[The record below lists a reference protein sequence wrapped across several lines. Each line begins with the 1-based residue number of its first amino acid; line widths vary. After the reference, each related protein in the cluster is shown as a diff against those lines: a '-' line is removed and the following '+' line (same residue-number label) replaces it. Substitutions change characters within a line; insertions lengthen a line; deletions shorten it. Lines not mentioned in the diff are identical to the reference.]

1 MIFWWMGYAAGIGVL
16 LAVGGWAGERL
27 CETMGWPRRFAWI
40 AALTLA
46 VVIPL
51 AARPPAPVLDVSA
64 GAPSPITSVVQ
75 AADPAVPAISGT
87 GWERA
92 AIFAWGAAS
101 LATLLVFGAILA
113 VMTRSRRRWPR
124 RSVDGEDVYVSEGF
138 GPALIGVT
146 RPSVVIP
153 DWLLCAGDRAGHV
166 AILHEREH
174 ARAGDHLTL
183 LYGAVIA
190 ALFPWSPAVWWMVRN
205 LRGAVEIDCDRRVI
219 ASGIPADDYGK
230 LLLAIGVGP
239 QRRWVLTPA
248 LLESRHSLE
257 RRLKIMAARKMKWS
271 ALRAVTLAGVT
282 VAALVV
288 ACDTNAPTALDDALL
303 DVLTDPEA
311 AVNAEG
317 TDNPGALQI
326 RGALADDAPL
336 IFVDGVRLDEGSAA
350 LSSLNPDDIDR
361 IEVIKGQAAVGL
373 YGERGERGVIQIH
386 TKVPQPSEPGEPPPD
401 DTPPPP
407 NGSELGFAVASDNF
421 ELVIP
426 GHAGDRAFEL
436 REFRD
441 RLEET
446 DGKLA
451 PLLPTDIGTADRSVD
466 PASAT
471 VDLRASFG
479 DGPRPLIFIDDVEVP
494 SSAGSPLQ
502 SLNPDDIDR
511 IEVVKGG
518 AATALF
524 GERAA
529 EGIIYIYLKDS
540 SQIR

>member
-51 AARPPAPVLDVSA
+51 AAQPPAPVLDVSA
-64 GAPSPITSVVQ
+64 AAPSPITSVVQ

-92 AIFAWGAAS
+92 AIVAWGAAS
-101 LATLLVFGAILA
+101 LATLLVFGAILGL
-113 VMTRSRRRWPR
+113 MNHSRRRWPR

-153 DWLLCAGDRAGHV
+153 DWLLCAGDRAGRV

-230 LLLAIGVGP
+230 LLLAIGVGRH
-239 QRRWVLTPA
+239 RRWVLTPA

-271 ALRAVTLAGVT
+271 PLRAVTLAGLT

-303 DVLTDPEA
+303 DVLANPEA
-311 AVNAEG
+311 EVSADGSLTPQARAE
-317 TDNPGALQI
+317 Q
-326 RGALADDAPL
+326 
-336 IFVDGVRLDEGSAA
+336 VEAA
-350 LSSLNPDDIDR
+350 R
-361 IEVIKGQAAVGL
+361 QAAA
-373 YGERGERGVIQIH
+373 ERL
-386 TKVPQPSEPGEPPPD
+386 
-401 DTPPPP
+401 
-407 NGSELGFAVASDNF
+407 GSYNV
-421 ELVIP
+421 
-426 GHAGDRAFEL
+426 R
-436 REFRD
+436 
-441 RLEET
+441 
-446 DGKLA
+446 
-451 PLLPTDIGTADRSVD
+451 
-466 PASAT
+466 
-471 VDLRASFG
+471 
-479 DGPRPLIFIDDVEVP
+479 PRPLIFIDGMEV
-494 SSAGSPLQ
+494 SNSNLSLEAGQYTVKTDPYSPLT
-502 SLNPDDIDR
+502 SLNPDDIER
-511 IEVVKGG
+511 IEVIKGS
-518 AATALF
+518 AATDLF
-524 GERAA
+524 GDWA
-529 EGIIYIYLKDS
+529 ENGVIQIFTKEADASDPAEPSAS
-540 SQIR
+540 SSPPEEGGDVDEVKPIDIAYYVQLGSPAFVLRTNKLSLVP

>member
-16 LAVGGWAGERL
+16 LAAGAWAGERL
-27 CETMGWPRRFAWI
+27 CESMGWPRRFPWV
-40 AALTLA
+40 AALMLA

-51 AARPPAPVLDVSA
+51 SARAPTPVLEVSA
-64 GAPSPITSVVQ
+64 TAPSPVTSVVQ
-75 AADPAVPAISGT
+75 TADPAVPAISGT

-92 AIFAWGAAS
+92 AIVAWGAAS
-101 LATLLVFGAILA
+101 LATLLVFGAILGLMA
-113 VMTRSRRRWPR
+113 RSRRRWPR

-153 DWLLCAGDRAGHV
+153 DWLLCAGDRAGRV

-183 LYGAVIA
+183 LYGAVIG
-190 ALFPWSPAVWWMVRN
+190 ALLPWSPAVWWMVRN

-271 ALRAVTLAGVT
+271 PLRAVTLAGVT

-303 DVLTDPEA
+303 DVLANPEA
-311 AVNAEG
+311 AADGDGSGDPRAVQFRGNL
-317 TDNPGALQI
+317 DGAP
-326 RGALADDAPL
+326 PL
-336 IFVDGVRLDEGSAA
+336 IFVDGVEVEGGTAA
-350 LSSLNPDDIDR
+350 LSSLNPDDIES
-361 IEVIKGQAAVGL
+361 IEVIKGEAAAGMF
-373 YGERGERGVIQIH
+373 GDRGERGVIRIT
-386 TKVPQPSEPGEPPPD
+386 TKQLAPEQDGEPPPG

-407 NGSELGFAVASDNF
+407 NGSELGLAVASDNF

-426 GHAGDRAFEL
+426 GHAGDRALEL

-446 DGKLA
+446 DGTLA

-471 VDLRASFG
+471 VDLRASFA

-529 EGIIYIYLKDS
+529 EGIIYIYLKES

>member
-51 AARPPAPVLDVSA
+51 AARPAAPVLDVSA
-64 GAPSPITSVVQ
+64 AASSPITSVVQ

-92 AIFAWGAAS
+92 AIVAWGAAS
-101 LATLLVFGAILA
+101 LATLLVFGAILGL
-113 VMTRSRRRWPR
+113 MNHSRRRWPR

-153 DWLLCAGDRAGHV
+153 DWLLCAGDRAGRV

-174 ARAGDHLTL
+174 ARARDHLTL

-230 LLLAIGVGP
+230 LLLAIGVGRH
-239 QRRWVLTPA
+239 RRWVLTPA

-271 ALRAVTLAGVT
+271 PLRAVTLAGLT
-282 VAALVV
+282 LAAVV
-288 ACDTNAPTALDDALL
+288 IACDTNAPTALDDALL
-303 DVLTDPEA
+303 DVLASPEA
-311 AVNAEG
+311 AASVQRSLTA
-317 TDNPGALQI
+317 
-326 RGALADDAPL
+326 RALAEKVEAA
-336 IFVDGVRLDEGSAA
+336 RLRS
-350 LSSLNPDDIDR
+350 
-361 IEVIKGQAAVGL
+361 
-373 YGERGERGVIQIH
+373 
-386 TKVPQPSEPGEPPPD
+386 
-401 DTPPPP
+401 
-407 NGSELGFAVASDNF
+407 SELGI
-421 ELVIP
+421 E
-426 GHAGDRAFEL
+426 
-436 REFRD
+436 
-441 RLEET
+441 
-446 DGKLA
+446 
-451 PLLPTDIGTADRSVD
+451 
-466 PASAT
+466 
-471 VDLRASFG
+471 
-479 DGPRPLIFIDDVEVP
+479 PRPLIFIDGLEVSNLDLSLGVGTYTVKTGSDP
-494 SSAGSPLQ
+494 YSPLN
-502 SLNPDDIDR
+502 SLNPDDIER
-511 IEVVKGG
+511 IEVIKGSAATGLFGDG
-518 AATALF
+518 AANGVIQIFTK
-524 GERAA
+524 EPEVSEAA
-529 EGIIYIYLKDS
+529 EPSAS
-540 SQIR
+540 SSPPLGDDGVDIASFLRLGDPAFVLTTKKPSFVP

>member
-1 MIFWWMGYAAGIGVL
+1 MILWWMGYAAGIGVL
-16 LAVGGWAGERL
+16 LAGGAWAGERL
-27 CETMGWPRRFAWI
+27 CENMGWPRRFAWI

-51 AARPPAPVLDVSA
+51 AARAPAPVLEVSA
-64 GAPSPITSVVQ
+64 AAPSPITSVVQ
-75 AADPAVPAISGT
+75 AANPAVPAISGT
-87 GWERA
+87 GWGRA

-101 LATLLVFGAILA
+101 LATLLVFGAILGL
-113 VMTRSRRRWPR
+113 MDRSRRRWPR

-153 DWLLCAGDRAGHV
+153 DWLLCAGDRAGRV

-174 ARAGDHLTL
+174 ARARDHLTL

-219 ASGIPADDYGK
+219 ASGIPADDYGE
-230 LLLAIGVGP
+230 LLIAIGVGQ
-239 QRRWVLTPA
+239 QRRWALTPA

-271 ALRAVTLAGVT
+271 PLRAVTLAGLT
-282 VAALVV
+282 LAAVV
-288 ACDTNAPTALDDALL
+288 IACDTNAPTALDDALL
-303 DVLTDPEA
+303 DVLASPEVAADGDGSGDPR
-311 AVNAEG
+311 AV
-317 TDNPGALQI
+317 QI
-326 RGALADDAPL
+326 RANLDGAPPL
-336 IFVDGVRLDEGSAA
+336 IFVDGVEVEGGTAA
-350 LSSLNPDDIDR
+350 LSSLNPDDIES
-361 IEVIKGQAAVGL
+361 IEVIKGEAAAGMF
-373 YGERGERGVIQIH
+373 GDRGERGVIHIY
-386 TKVPQPSEPGEPPPD
+386 TKSYQPSEPAEPPANGAPS
-401 DTPPPP
+401 P
-407 NGSELGFAVASDNF
+407 NGSGLGFAVAADNF

-426 GHAGDRAFEL
+426 GHAGDRALEL

-446 DGKLA
+446 PGKLA
-451 PLLPTDIGTADRSVD
+451 PPLPTDVGVADRRLD

-529 EGIIYIYLKDS
+529 EGIIYIYLKES